1 MGMSR
6 KSLNFDEY
14 EINKNKFHG
23 SKQPIGINAMDIN
36 RKVTSSKIEQVEKSF
51 KHFLH
56 TTVLGNVH

>member
-14 EINKNKFHG
+14 EINKNKFRG

-56 TTVLGNVH
+56 TAVLGTVH